1 MLFNVFVIIHVVTCA
16 LLIIAVLMQSS
27 KGGGLS
33 GAFGGGGGQA
43 ILGGRETATF
53 LSKATTYLA
62 VIFMCSSLSLAFLS
76 AGKGGQVAESALRKA
91 AQQQEWGGM
100 VPEER
105 KDVDEVIGNVNV
117 PTEGQEQETVPEG
130 DPAEQQDSPQ

>member
-1 MLFNVFVIIHVVTCA
+1 MLFNVFIIVHVLTCV
-16 LLIIAVLMQSS
+16 LLIVVVLMQSS

-62 VIFMCSSLSLAFLS
+62 IIFMCTSLSLAFLS
-76 AGKGGQVAESALRKA
+76 AGKGGSEAESALRKA

-105 KDVDEVIGNVNV
+105 KDVDDVIGNV
-117 PTEGQEQETVPEG
+117 PDAGQQQEETKPEG
-130 DPAEQQDSPQ
+130 EPAKQQEPPQ

>member
-1 MLFNVFVIIHVVTCA
+1 MLFNVFVIIHTVSCA

-43 ILGGRETATF
+43 ILGGRETASF

-62 VIFMCSSLSLAFLS
+62 VIFMCTSLSLAFLS
-76 AGKGGQVAESALRKA
+76 AGRGGQESESALRKA
-91 AQQQEWGGM
+91 AQNQEWGGM

-105 KDVDEVIGNVNV
+105 KDIDDVIGNV
-117 PTEGQEQETVPEG
+117 PASDQQQETVPEG
-130 DPAEQQDSPQ
+130 EPAEQQDPPQ

>member
-1 MLFNVFVIIHVVTCA
+1 MLFNVFIVIHVVTCV
-16 LLIIAVLMQSS
+16 LLIVAVLMQSS

-62 VIFMCSSLSLAFLS
+62 VIFMCTSLSLAFLS
-76 AGKGGQVAESALRKA
+76 AGKGGQEAESALKKA
-91 AQQQEWGGM
+91 AQRQEWGGM

-105 KDVDEVIGNVNV
+105 KDIDDVIGNV
-117 PTEGQEQETVPEG
+117 PATDEQQETAPEG
-130 DPAEQQDSPQ
+130 EPAEQQDPPQ

>member
-1 MLFNVFVIIHVVTCA
+1 MLFNVFVIIHVITCV
-16 LLIIAVLMQSS
+16 LLIVAVLMQSS

-62 VIFMCSSLSLAFLS
+62 VIFMCTSLSLAFLS
-76 AGKGGQVAESALRKA
+76 AGRGGQEAESALRKA
-91 AQQQEWGGM
+91 AQRQEWGGM

-105 KDVDEVIGNVNV
+105 KDIDDVIGNV
-117 PTEGQEQETVPEG
+117 PAAGQQQETAPEG
-130 DPAEQQDSPQ
+130 EPAGQQDPPQ

>member
-1 MLFNVFVIIHVVTCA
+1 MLFNIFVIIHIVTCV
-16 LLIIAVLMQSS
+16 LLIVAVLMQSS

-62 VIFMCSSLSLAFLS
+62 VIFMVTSLSLAFLS
-76 AGKGGQVAESALRKA
+76 AGRGGQEAESALRKA
-91 AQQQEWGGM
+91 AEQQEWGGM

-105 KDVDEVIGNVNV
+105 KDIGEVIGNV
-117 PTEGQEQETVPEG
+117 PETGEQQQETAPEG
-130 DPAEQQDSPQ
+130 EPAEQQDSPE

>member
-1 MLFNVFVIIHVVTCA
+1 MLFNVFLVVHVVTCVI
-16 LLIIAVLMQSS
+16 LIGAVLMQSS

-62 VIFMCSSLSLAFLS
+62 VIFMCTSLSLAFLS
-76 AGKGGQVAESALRKA
+76 AGRGGQEAESALKKA
-91 AQQQEWGGM
+91 AQRQEWGGM

-105 KDVDEVIGNVNV
+105 KDIDDVIGNV
-117 PTEGQEQETVPEG
+117 PSADQQQETAPEG
-130 DPAEQQDSPQ
+130 EPAEQQDPPE

>member
-1 MLFNVFVIIHVVTCA
+1 MLFNVFLVVHVVTCVI
-16 LLIIAVLMQSS
+16 LIVAVLMQSS

-62 VIFMCSSLSLAFLS
+62 VIFMCTSLSLAFLS
-76 AGKGGQVAESALRKA
+76 AGRGGPEAESALKKA
-91 AQQQEWGGM
+91 AQRQEWGGM

-105 KDVDEVIGNVNV
+105 KDIDDVIGNV
-117 PTEGQEQETVPEG
+117 PSADQQQETAPEG
-130 DPAEQQDSPQ
+130 EPAEQQDPPE

>member
-1 MLFNVFVIIHVVTCA
+1 MLFNVFVIIHVVACA
-16 LLIIAVLMQSS
+16 LLIIVVLMQSS

-62 VIFMCSSLSLAFLS
+62 IVFMCTSLALAFLS
-76 AGKGGQVAESALRKA
+76 AGKGGHEAESALRRA
-91 AQQQEWGGM
+91 AQRQEWGGM

-105 KDVDEVIGNVNV
+105 KDIDDVIGNV
-117 PTEGQEQETVPEG
+117 PATDQKQETTPEGEPQQEQAP
-130 DPAEQQDSPQ
+130 PQ

>member
-16 LLIIAVLMQSS
+16 LLIIVVLMQSS

-62 VIFMCSSLSLAFLS
+62 IIFMCTSLALAFLS
-76 AGKGGQVAESALRKA
+76 AGKGGKEADSALKKA
-91 AQQQEWGGM
+91 AQRQEWGGM

-105 KDVDEVIGNVNV
+105 KDIDEVIGNVPATDQN
-117 PTEGQEQETVPEG
+117 QETAPEG
-130 DPAEQQDSPQ
+130 EPEQQQAPPQ

>member
-1 MLFNVFVIIHVVTCA
+1 MLFNLFLIIHVVTCV

-33 GAFGGGGGQA
+33 GAFGGGGDQA

-62 VIFMCSSLSLAFLS
+62 VIFMVTSLSLAFLS
-76 AGKGGQVAESALRKA
+76 AGRGGPETESALRKA

-105 KDVDEVIGNVNV
+105 KDIGEVIGNV
-117 PTEGQEQETVPEG
+117 PETGEEQQETAPEG
-130 DPAEQQDSPQ
+130 EPAEQQDPPQ

>member
-1 MLFNVFVIIHVVTCA
+1 MLFNVFVIIHVVASA

-62 VIFMCSSLSLAFLS
+62 IIFMCTSLSLAFLS
-76 AGKGGQVAESALRKA
+76 AGRGSDEAESALRKA

-105 KDVDEVIGNVNV
+105 KDVDDVIGNV
-117 PTEGQEQETVPEG
+117 PATDQQQETAPEG
-130 DPAEQQDSPQ
+130 EPAEQQDPPE

>member
-1 MLFNVFVIIHVVTCA
+1 MFNVFVIIHVVTSA
-16 LLIIAVLMQSS
+16 LLIVAVLMQSS

-33 GAFGGGGGQA
+33 GAFGGGGCQA

-62 VIFMCSSLSLAFLS
+62 VIFMCTSLSLAFLS
-76 AGKGGQVAESALRKA
+76 AGRGGQESESALRKA
-91 AQQQEWGGM
+91 AQRQEWGGM

-105 KDVDEVIGNVNV
+105 KDIDDVIGNV
-117 PTEGQEQETVPEG
+117 PASDQQQETVPEG
-130 DPAEQQDSPQ
+130 EPAEQQDPPQ

>member
-1 MLFNVFVIIHVVTCA
+1 MLFNIFVIIHVVTCV

-62 VIFMCSSLSLAFLS
+62 IIFMCTSLSLAFLS
-76 AGKGGQVAESALRKA
+76 AGRGGQEAESALRKA
-91 AQQQEWGGM
+91 AQRQEWGGM

-105 KDVDEVIGNVNV
+105 KDVEDVLGNVPPAQQQENQ
-117 PTEGQEQETVPEG
+117 PEQEPAQQQAPPE
-130 DPAEQQDSPQ
+130 

>member
-1 MLFNVFVIIHVVTCA
+1 MLFNIFVIVHVLTCV

-43 ILGGRETATF
+43 ILGGREAATF

-62 VIFMCSSLSLAFLS
+62 VIFMCTSLSLAFLS
-76 AGKGGQVAESALRKA
+76 AGRGGEEAESALRKA
-91 AQQQEWGGM
+91 AQRQEWGGM

-105 KDVDEVIGNVNV
+105 KDVEDVLGNVPPAQQENQ
-117 PTEGQEQETVPEG
+117 PEQEPAQQQAPPE
-130 DPAEQQDSPQ
+130 

>member
-1 MLFNVFVIIHVVTCA
+1 MLFNVFVMIHVITSA

-43 ILGGRETATF
+43 ILGGRETASF
-53 LSKATTYLA
+53 LSRATTYLA
-62 VIFMCSSLSLAFLS
+62 IIFMCTSLSLAFLS
-76 AGKGGQVAESALRKA
+76 AGRGSQQSESALKKA
-91 AQQQEWGGM
+91 AQQQQWGGM

-105 KDVDEVIGNVNV
+105 KDIDDIIGNV
-117 PTEGQEQETVPEG
+117 PATEQEQETVPEG
-130 DPAEQQDSPQ
+130 EPAEQQDNPE